1 MLEKQQKK
9 QRRHK
14 RIRAKIIGTSD
25 CPRLSVFR
33 SNQHI
38 YVQLINDKKGQT
50 LVSLSDLKIK
60 IAKGRGNKTEVAAE
74 IGKQV
79 AKMAL
84 EKKINKIVFDR
95 AGYKYHGRVKT
106 LAEAARQAGLKF

>member
-14 RIRAKIIGTSD
+14 RIRAKIIGTND
-25 CPRLSVFR
+25 CPRLLVFR

-38 YVQLINDKKGQT
+38 YVQLINDQKGQT

-60 IAKGRGNKTEVAAE
+60 TAKGRNKTEIAAE

-84 EKKINKIVFDR
+84 EKKIKKIVFDR
-95 AGYKYHGRVKT
+95 AGYKYHGRVKAV
-106 LAEAARQAGLKF
+106 AEAARQAGLKF

>member
-1 MLEKQQKK
+1 MLEKQQKR

-14 RIRAKIIGTSD
+14 RIRAKIIGTNS
-25 CPRLSVFR
+25 CPRLSIFR

-60 IAKGRGNKTEVAAE
+60 KKGNKTEVAAE

-79 AKMAL
+79 AKIAL
-84 EKKINKIVFDR
+84 EKKIKKIVFDR
-95 AGYKYHGRVKT
+95 AGYKYHGRVKAV
-106 LAEAARQAGLKF
+106 AEAARQAGLKF

>member
-14 RIRAKIIGTSD
+14 RIRAKIVGTNN

-33 SNQHI
+33 SNRHI
-38 YVQLINDKKGQT
+38 YVQLINDQKGRT
-50 LVSLSDLKIK
+50 LISLSDLKIK
-60 IAKGRGNKTEVAAE
+60 TAKGRGNKTEVAAE

-84 EKKINKIVFDR
+84 KKKIKKIVFDR
-95 AGYKYHGRVKT
+95 AGYKYHGRVKAV
-106 LAEAARQAGLKF
+106 AEGARQAGLIF